1 MAPVWWGKNASADT
15 KFEGART
22 KRACLAAVAS
32 TRTSLVPRPSAA
44 YTAAEQPSPLLQVAD
59 CFSRSICLYKM
70 KLWQKMPNR
79 ILTIISKEKIP
90 KIYIYKFV
98 IVNLAEHI
106 ELR

>member
-44 YTAAEQPSPLLQVAD
+44 YTARFVLALGEAAKTAAVA
-59 CFSRSICLYKM
+59 
-70 KLWQKMPNR
+70 
-79 ILTIISKEKIP
+79 
-90 KIYIYKFV
+90 
-98 IVNLAEHI
+98 
-106 ELR
+106 